1 VHWSGVVTSIPL
13 DPADEPSKA
22 AARVS
27 SELPLDPF
35 AGEGPQMATFRA
47 HDWSATPLGAE
58 STWSLSLR
66 RSVEHVLWSDFPNL
80 LLWGPDF
87 LQLYNESY
95 RALRGDLGASELGR
109 PVRESSPKYWDINA
123 PFYDRAMA
131 GETLSR
137 ENVLMSVTRAGKAE
151 DVRVTLSYKP
161 IFVEHAVGGVMVTVF
176 HSQQDEDEAS
186 HLASDRMVH

>member
-1 VHWSGVVTSIPL
+1 VTSIPL
-13 DPADEPSKA
+13 DPADQPKPQA
-22 AARVS
+22 TGHVT

-35 AGEGPQMATFRA
+35 AGEGAHMAMFRA

-58 STWSLSLR
+58 STWSPSLR

-80 LLWGPDF
+80 LLWGPDL

-95 RALRGDLGASELGR
+95 RELRGDLGLSELGR
-109 PVRESSPKYWDINA
+109 PVRESSPKYWDVNA

-137 ENVLMSVTRAGKAE
+137 ENVLMSVTRAGSAE
-151 DVRVTLSYKP
+151 DMRVTLSYKP
-161 IFVEHAVGGVMVTVF
+161 IFVDHAVGGVMVTVF
-176 HSQQDEDEAS
+176 HTQQDEDEES
-186 HLASDRMVH
+186 HETSDRMVH

>member
-1 VHWSGVVTSIPL
+1 VTSIPF
-13 DPADEPSKA
+13 DPADQPSTESTVRA
-22 AARVS
+22 T

-58 STWSLSLR
+58 STWSPGLR
-66 RSVEHVLWSDFPNL
+66 RSVEHILWSDFPNL
-80 LLWGPDF
+80 LLWGPDRV
-87 LQLYNESY
+87 QLYNERY
-95 RALRGDLGASELGR
+95 RALRGDLGLSELGR
-109 PVRESSPKYWDINA
+109 PVRESSPKYWDVNA

-137 ENVLMSVTRAGKAE
+137 ENALMSVSRDGKAE

-161 IFVEHAVGGVMVTVF
+161 IFVDHEVGGVLITVF
-176 HSQQDEDEAS
+176 AS
-186 HLASDRMVH
+186 SAGEESGSHPTRDRMVH